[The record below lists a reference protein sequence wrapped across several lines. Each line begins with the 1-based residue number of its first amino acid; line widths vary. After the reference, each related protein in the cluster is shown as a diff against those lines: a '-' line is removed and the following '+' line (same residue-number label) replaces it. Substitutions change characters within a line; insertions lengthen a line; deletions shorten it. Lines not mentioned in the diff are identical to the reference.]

1 MWYIVVM
8 QKALIELFGAV
19 LAFGLCSISIWL
31 ALIVFI
37 IFSFWVYRD

>member
-1 MWYIVVM
+1 M
-8 QKALIELFGAV
+8 QKVIIELIGAG

-37 IFSFWVYRD
+37 IFSFWVYSD